1 MFWVQAISADN
12 ASVDLA
18 AETASLSVTGLATL
32 DFHDV
37 INALRGGPSKPATVS
52 FDVKW
57 SGATRRLGIRNE
69 TDGFVGR
76 YIEDKATIKWSALQ
90 AGFKFESDPK
100 QTSVYGVI
108 GRERNGAFFK
118 DNDEE
123 KD

>member
-1 MFWVQAISADN
+1 MFWVQAISADS

-18 AETASLSVTGLATL
+18 AEKASLSVTSLAIP

-37 INALRGGPSKPATVS
+37 INALKGGPSVPAFVS

-76 YIEDKATIKWSALQ
+76 YIEDKATIKWSAVQ
-90 AGFKFESDPK
+90 KGFKFESEPK
-100 QTSVYGVI
+100 QSSVYAVI
-108 GRERNGAFFK
+108 GRERNGVFFR
-118 DNDEE
+118 DDDEE